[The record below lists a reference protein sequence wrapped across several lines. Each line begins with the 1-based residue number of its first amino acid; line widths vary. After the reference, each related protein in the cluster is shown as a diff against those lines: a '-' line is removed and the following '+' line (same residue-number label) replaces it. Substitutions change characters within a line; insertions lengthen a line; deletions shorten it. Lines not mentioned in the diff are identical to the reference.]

1 MCVIHP
7 YLKNPV
13 KLNRKNNSEDV
24 KLLEQ
29 FLNRY
34 ENAGL
39 VVDGFYAREDFNA
52 VIKWQEKH
60 ADDILKPW
68 GLKK

>member
-1 MCVIHP
+1 MNP
-7 YLKNPV
+7 YLKIPI
-13 KLNRKNNSEDV
+13 KLGRKNNVEDV

-34 ENAGL
+34 EDADL
-39 VVDGFYAREDFNA
+39 VVDGLYSREDFNA
-52 VIKWQEKH
+52 VIKWQEKY